1 MKKYFIAFM
10 AVLFLC
16 GCQQAPEK
24 EAVTSKNNGVF
35 QERVDQTQPFGE
47 AHSSLQMHWVE
58 EFSSTDGS
66 VNFSVNVDQ
75 ELSEDVTQV
84 IEVKPHRLTEA
95 DIQRVASLLLEDAVF
110 YDRQPSTSPRYSKS
124 QYQEKMRRLSPYTNM
139 EALTSLMGASD
150 ANTYME
156 FIQLYMETWTK
167 AYETAPD
174 NDPRHLCDWTLKK
187 ERMYND
193 SEVEIG
199 DRPFEDDCDVLYANA
214 QKNGIEYIF
223 SVFSSDT
230 KTYKLNR
237 INLNLTEGIGLLPVD
252 MAIYRSMLCRTE
264 KPTEAQVNAV
274 TAKAEDLLRRME
286 LGQWDVIET
295 EIETQQIGDSVEYTV
310 HVRAAPVLNG
320 VSVLYGQPTSFFQ
333 DDYKPTY
340 LMTKAEFIFS
350 ANGDIIFFDMCSPMD
365 IVETRNTNVQV
376 LPLEELFEKAR
387 QHLSF
392 SDADAYGF
400 PARLRNRIEKSSE
413 EHILCNVNISQA
425 NYCLGRVSVPE
436 SDDHYYYI
444 PILALYGT
452 AEYIGENTGTIHF
465 YNSSGEADEDIPPL
479 VCINAVDG
487 SIIQQ

>member
-1 MKKYFIAFM
+1 M

-47 AHSSLQMHWVE
+47 AHSSLQMHWLE

-66 VNFSVNVDQ
+66 VNFSVNIDQ

-95 DIQRVASLLLEDAVF
+95 DIQRVASLLLENAVF

-193 SEVEIG
+193 SEPRLTFAYAEPIY
-199 DRPFEDDCDVLYANA
+199 DRDCPSTVQSRNQRDNHAHFDSTFTVL
-214 QKNGIEYIF
+214 
-223 SVFSSDT
+223 SCC
-230 KTYKLNR
+230 
-237 INLNLTEGIGLLPVD
+237 P
-252 MAIYRSMLCRTE
+252 
-264 KPTEAQVNAV
+264 
-274 TAKAEDLLRRME
+274 LRF
-286 LGQWDVIET
+286 
-295 EIETQQIGDSVEYTV
+295 
-310 HVRAAPVLNG
+310 VR
-320 VSVLYGQPTSFFQ
+320 
-333 DDYKPTY
+333 
-340 LMTKAEFIFS
+340 
-350 ANGDIIFFDMCSPMD
+350 
-365 IVETRNTNVQV
+365 
-376 LPLEELFEKAR
+376 
-387 QHLSF
+387 
-392 SDADAYGF
+392 
-400 PARLRNRIEKSSE
+400 
-413 EHILCNVNISQA
+413 
-425 NYCLGRVSVPE
+425 
-436 SDDHYYYI
+436 
-444 PILALYGT
+444 
-452 AEYIGENTGTIHF
+452 
-465 YNSSGEADEDIPPL
+465 
-479 VCINAVDG
+479 
-487 SIIQQ
+487 